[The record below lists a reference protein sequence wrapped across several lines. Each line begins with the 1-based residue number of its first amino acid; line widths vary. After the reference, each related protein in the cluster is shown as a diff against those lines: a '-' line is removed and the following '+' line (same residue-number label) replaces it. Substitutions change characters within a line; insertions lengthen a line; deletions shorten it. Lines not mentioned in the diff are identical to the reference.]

1 MPTESMAL
9 ALLLCTVQVLLHLAH
24 ASSVRL
30 GPTRRGQVS
39 HPSHQS
45 GDLGACIVLI
55 QFRAALSAKFQT
67 AYPFRQSAATSSDQ
81 TR

>member
-39 HPSHQS
+39 HPS